1 MACVD
6 IVYDTAAR
14 THESQGSSMGT
25 WWWVSHNWTAPN
37 PEAVHN
43 CCEGACYRPMVK
55 NTAGVG
61 ETNDKRGAKVGY
73 I

>member
-1 MACVD
+1 MNHKGPVWGHGGGFP
-6 IVYDTAAR
+6 T
-14 THESQGSSMGT
+14 T
-25 WWWVSHNWTAPN
+25 WTAPN